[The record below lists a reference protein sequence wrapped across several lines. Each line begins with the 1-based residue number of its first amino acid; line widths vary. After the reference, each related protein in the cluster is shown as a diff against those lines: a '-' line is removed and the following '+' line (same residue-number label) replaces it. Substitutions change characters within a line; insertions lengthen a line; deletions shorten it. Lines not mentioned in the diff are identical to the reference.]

1 MFALYTSDIT
11 TIYMDSRER
20 FFVNNYFLY
29 GEASA
34 KRCGYTKKEVRA
46 IKEKYKKQGIYMLP
60 VRKMAENKMPAKK
73 GNKNTSNNYS
83 SIAFA
88 IACLDYD
95 DQNAL
100 IEFSKHVPEP
110 SVLIDEALTLQT
122 VRVGKALREEEEQ
135 GRTLDGTSDV
145 MRDWVNMI
153 QAKKVIDDGKDINV
167 NVNNTVTSLLDEL
180 ERQDNNDDD
189 VIEFDYDKEQRKQEI
204 KKLRKQG
211 INDLLDEIEGG
222 KDGTR

>member
-1 MFALYTSDIT
+1 MFGLYTSDNT
-11 TIYMDSRER
+11 TISMDSRER
-20 FFVNNYFLY
+20 FFVNNYSLY

-34 KRCGYTKKEVRA
+34 KRCGYTKKEVQA

-73 GNKNTSNNYS
+73 GSRNTSDNYS

-95 DQNAL
+95 DQNTL
-100 IEFSKHVPEP
+100 IEFSKNMPEP

-122 VRVGKALREEEEQ
+122 VRVGKALRAEEEQ
-135 GRTLDGTSDV
+135 GHTLDTTSDV

-153 QAKKVIDDGKDINV
+153 QAKKVIYDGKEVNV

-180 ERQDNNDDD
+180 DKQENND
-189 VIEFDYDKEQRKQEI
+189 VIEIDYDKEYRKQEI
-204 KKLRKQG
+204 KKLR
-211 INDLLDEIEGG
+211 IEEMNDMLNE
-222 KDGTR
+222 

>member
-1 MFALYTSDIT
+1 MFGLYTSDNT
-11 TIYMDSRER
+11 TINMDSRER
-20 FFVNNYFLY
+20 FFVNNYSLY

-34 KRCGYTKKEVRA
+34 KRCGYTKKEVQA
-46 IKEKYKKQGIYMLP
+46 IKEKYKKQGVYMLP

-73 GNKNTSNNYS
+73 GSRNTSNEYS

-100 IEFSKHVPEP
+100 IEFSKNVPKP
-110 SVLIDEALTLQT
+110 SVLIDEAITLQT
-122 VRVGKALREEEEQ
+122 VRLGKALRAEEEQ
-135 GRTLDGTSDV
+135 GHTLDTTSDV

-153 QAKKVIDDGKDINV
+153 QAKKIIDDGKEVNV

-180 ERQDNNDDD
+180 DRQEGND
-189 VIEFDYDKEQRKQEI
+189 VIEIDYDKEQRKQEI
-204 KKLRKQG
+204 KKLR
-211 INDLLDEIEGG
+211 IEEMNDILNE
-222 KDGTR
+222 